1 MKSNLI
7 FFSLSIKLKHH
18 SKMKNLILFTLFS
31 LLTSGLSFAQEPEKD
46 VKKAD
51 RLLGLYL
58 LDTKGNKEKLEE
70 AKKLIDGAYTNEAV
84 AGMYKTWLV
93 RGNIYNE
100 VAGMENTKL
109 VLNAKAK
116 LDNPNAPVIALES
129 LTKAMSLAVKGYEK
143 KDVIASL
150 QETSQFLNNFGSNA
164 YNNNDFIGAYK
175 NFGGVLK
182 VDKLITEA
190 GGKAILQ
197 SKDDVNRQ
205 TYITAICALSAKA
218 DDDALPYF
226 EELAAANY
234 TDSTGA
240 GAVVYESLYKLYEK
254 KDNAKAEKYLAEG
267 RTKYPEETNLL
278 FAEINHFL
286 KLGKLDELIGKLKK
300 AIEMEPN
307 NLSIYNTLGN
317 VYDNLCQKEWEK
329 GDMVKADEYFNES
342 LKNYAQVLAKDPN
355 NGTALYSSGALY
367 YNKAAI
373 ISKEANK
380 LANDYTKDGTRKYN
394 EKKAE
399 MESYFDKA
407 LPYFERADA
416 VDNKDVNTLIALK
429 EIYAKKG
436 NFEKSNAA
444 KARLEALK

>member
-70 AKKLIDGAYTNEAV
+70 AKKLIDGVYTNEAV

-182 VDKLITEA
+182 ADKLITEA

-226 EELAAANY
+226 E
-234 TDSTGA
+234 
-240 GAVVYESLYKLYEK
+240 
-254 KDNAKAEKYLAEG
+254 
-267 RTKYPEETNLL
+267 
-278 FAEINHFL
+278 
-286 KLGKLDELIGKLKK
+286 
-300 AIEMEPN
+300 
-307 NLSIYNTLGN
+307 
-317 VYDNLCQKEWEK
+317 
-329 GDMVKADEYFNES
+329 
-342 LKNYAQVLAKDPN
+342 
-355 NGTALYSSGALY
+355 
-367 YNKAAI
+367 
-373 ISKEANK
+373 
-380 LANDYTKDGTRKYN
+380 
-394 EKKAE
+394 
-399 MESYFDKA
+399 
-407 LPYFERADA
+407 
-416 VDNKDVNTLIALK
+416 
-429 EIYAKKG
+429 
-436 NFEKSNAA
+436 
-444 KARLEALK
+444 